1 MDYKLK
7 IEKTYKLISKIVLA
21 QLLINVILFFVIK

>member
-7 IEKTYKLISKIVLA
+7 IENIYKLTSKIVLA